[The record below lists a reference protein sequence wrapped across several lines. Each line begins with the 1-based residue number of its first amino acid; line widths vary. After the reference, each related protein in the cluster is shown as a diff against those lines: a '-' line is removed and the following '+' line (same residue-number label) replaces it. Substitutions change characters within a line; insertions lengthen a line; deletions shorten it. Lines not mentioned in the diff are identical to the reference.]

1 MPAENKII
9 TAQWTANEYT
19 ISYFENETTPLDIQG
34 APDRYDVEHS
44 FTIPNP
50 ATRV

>member
-1 MPAENKII
+1 LYAHWTII
-9 TAQWTANEYT
+9 SYT
-19 ISYFENETTPLDIQG
+19 ISYFESNGTTPLVIDG
-34 APDRYDVEHS
+34 APASYDVEHS